1 MQVITHVPALAE
13 IITGAGSGVRNL
25 RANSVPA
32 GEDAAV
38 LEVAAGLES
47 VASKRAR
54 DTEDENPEET
64 DRIEELS
71 AIEVEEEKLRRMKL
85 ADKPE
90 VNMEV
95 DEEGPNGVGAPQ
107 QLAIHDTN

>member
-85 ADKPE
+85 AKPE